1 MLKSPQK
8 NNDEEVLIM
17 ILGEAF
23 EAFVQA
29 SPISVMMRAIV
40 ENTFNSK
47 RIDET
52 FEQTAESQYTRILPF

>member
-29 SPISVMMRAIV
+29 SPISV
-40 ENTFNSK
+40 EL
-47 RIDET
+47 
-52 FEQTAESQYTRILPF
+52 SQKVWKADLN